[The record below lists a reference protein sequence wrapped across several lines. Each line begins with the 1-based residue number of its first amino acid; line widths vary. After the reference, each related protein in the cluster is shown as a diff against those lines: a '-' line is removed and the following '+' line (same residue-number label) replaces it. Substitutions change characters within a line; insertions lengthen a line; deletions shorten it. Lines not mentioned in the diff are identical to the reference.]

1 CLPLLRSY
9 APAARRVFDTVD
21 LHYLRERRGAEL
33 AGDAGLLRNA
43 QRTRT
48 RELAVMAA
56 SDVTV
61 LVSDAERTQLQVDAP
76 DVHVELISNLH
87 EVAGGGAPWDQ
98 RRDLVFVGGFRHPP
112 NVDAMHWFIGEVF
125 ARIRAQLP
133 DIRFH
138 CIGADVPQALHDLA
152 AGQPGVLIHGFV
164 PVVTG
169 YMDEVRIAVAP
180 LRFGAGVKGKVNLS
194 MAHGQP
200 VVATTCAVE
209 GMHLRDGEDVLVADD
224 ADAFADGVVRLYR
237 DEALW
242 QRLSAAG
249 LRNVADHFSLDA
261 ARETVRRVFL
271 E

>member
-1 CLPLLRSY
+1 
-9 APAARRVFDTVD
+9 
-21 LHYLRERRGAEL
+21 
-33 AGDAGLLRNA
+33 
-43 QRTRT
+43 
-48 RELAVMAA
+48 MAA

-61 LVSDAERTQLQVDAP
+61 LVSEAERVQLQADAP
-76 DVHVELISNLH
+76 AVHVELISNLH
-87 EVAGGGAPWDQ
+87 EVAGGGASWAQ

-133 DIRFH
+133 EVRFH
-138 CIGADVPQALHDLA
+138 CIGADVPPALHALA
-152 AGQPGVLIHGFV
+152 ATQPGVVIHGFV
-164 PVVTG
+164 PVVIP

-200 VVATTCAVE
+200 VVATTCGVE

-224 ADAFADGVVRLYR
+224 AEAFAAAVVRLYR

-242 QRLSAAG
+242 QRLSTAG
-249 LRNVADHFSLDA
+249 LHNVADHFSLDA
-261 ARETVRRVFL
+261 ARGTVRRVFT